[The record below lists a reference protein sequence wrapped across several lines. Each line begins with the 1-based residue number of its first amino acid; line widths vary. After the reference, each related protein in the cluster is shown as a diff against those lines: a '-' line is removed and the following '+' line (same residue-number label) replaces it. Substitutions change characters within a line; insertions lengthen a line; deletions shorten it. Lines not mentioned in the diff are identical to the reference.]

1 MPETQ
6 SRLQVAL
13 ADRYRIEREIGA
25 GGMATVYLAQDLR
38 HDRRV
43 ALKLLRPELSAVI
56 GAERFLAEIKL
67 TANLQHPHILPL
79 FDSGEADGFLFY
91 VMPYVEGE
99 SLRARLTRE
108 KQLPVADA
116 VRIAGEVAS
125 ALDYAHRHGVV
136 HRDIKPENILLHDGQ
151 ALVAD
156 FGIALAASKAGGNR
170 MTETGM
176 SLGTPHYMSPEQ
188 AMGEREITARSD
200 VYALGV
206 VLYEMLTGDPPFTG
220 STAQAIV
227 ARVLTETPRPI
238 LPQRHTIPPEVEAT
252 VLTALEK
259 LPADRFASAAEF
271 AEALKGRGTGT
282 TRVSAAAPA
291 AAPPPRRRRLDPIKV
306 GLFAALI
313 LALLG
318 AGWGWLRPAPAASV
332 NRFSLY
338 LPPAQALAAVNISGN
353 RIAISPDG
361 QRMVYVGPSPGGVQL
376 WLREHDQ
383 LGASPVPG
391 TVGAGSPFFSPD
403 GSQLGFLIQ
412 GSKLRT
418 VVLGG
423 GPTVSVSDSVNS
435 SGGDWGTDGYL
446 YVEVDQGIVRL
457 RATGGPLELLYDF
470 QKHGEAGAEWPIVL
484 PGAKGL
490 LFRTRRANQAIADF
504 QIVAM
509 PLPEPGGKPVEP
521 HVLTRGVYA
530 RYSPT
535 GHLLVVTGEGK
546 LVAYPFDAGKLAI
559 TGPPVAM
566 LEGIGIEIGGFST
579 TMQLSNSGTLVYT
592 TGAAARPRQPVWV
605 SREGLESAV
614 DSSWEPPGTIA
625 AMALAPDGNALAL
638 DIVLNGTNAL
648 WIKQLPSGPASRVT
662 FGDTLNLRPTWSADG
677 RSLVYIGN
685 AGTNGGQAMRR
696 RADGTGSAQLL
707 VRSPF
712 AFATASETHDGRWL
726 LVRRSF
732 LESGA
737 GDIYGVRAGD
747 STLTPLV
754 TGPATEIEPTV
765 SPDGRWM
772 AYASNESG
780 QPEVYIRPFPDV
792 GSARWQVSVAGG
804 RDPVWSHSGKEL
816 FYWSTGNRMMSVAIR
831 PGATFGFEQPRALF
845 SVTSYVPGQAMPTFD
860 VTPDD
865 KRFVLLRETSANE
878 RSEIV
883 VVQNWTQELRARARR

>member
-1 MPETQ
+1 VPETQ
-6 SRLQVAL
+6 TRLQLAL
-13 ADRYRIEREIGA
+13 SDRYRIEREIGA
-25 GGMATVYLAQDLR
+25 GGMATVFLAQDLR

-91 VMPYVEGE
+91 VMPFVEGE
-99 SLRARLTRE
+99 SLRARLNRE

-116 VRIAGEVAS
+116 VRIASEVAS

-227 ARVLTETPRPI
+227 ARVLTEPPRPI
-238 LPQRHTIPPEVEAT
+238 LPQRHTIPPEVEAAIL
-252 VLTALEK
+252 VALEK

-271 AEALKGRGTGT
+271 ADALKGRGGP

-291 AAPPPRRRRLDPIKV
+291 AAPARMSRTGLDPVKL
-306 GLFAALI
+306 GLAAALA

-318 AGWGWLRPAPAASV
+318 AGWGWLRPAPVPSV

-338 LPPAQALAAVNISGN
+338 LPPDQALAPVNIAGN

-361 QRMVYVGPSPGGVQL
+361 QRMAYVGPSQGGVQL

-383 LGASPVPG
+383 LAATPVPG
-391 TVGAGSPFFSPD
+391 TAGAGSPFFSPD
-403 GSQLGFLIQ
+403 GTQLGFLIQ
-412 GSKLRT
+412 GTKLRT
-418 VVLGG
+418 VALGG
-423 GPTVSVSDSVNS
+423 GPTVSLSDSVNS
-435 SGGDWGTDGYL
+435 SGGYWAADGNIYI
-446 YVEVDQGIVRL
+446 EVDSGIARL
-457 RATGGPLELLYDF
+457 PATGGRLEMLYNMLDH
-470 QKHGEAGAEWPIVL
+470 QEVGAEFPIVL

-490 LFRTRRANQAIADF
+490 LFRTRRANQAVGDF
-504 QIVAM
+504 QVVAM
-509 PLPEPGGKPVEP
+509 PLPKPGEKPVQP

-546 LVAYPFDAGKLAI
+546 LVAFPFDPGKLAI
-559 TGPPVAM
+559 TGAPVSL

-579 TMQLSNSGTLVYT
+579 TFQLSNTGTLVYT
-592 TGAAARPRQPVWV
+592 TGAAARPRQAVWV
-605 SREGLESAV
+605 SREGLETQV

-625 AMALAPDGNALAL
+625 TATLSHDGTALAAEIL
-638 DIVLNGTNAL
+638 LNGNSAL

-662 FGDTLNLRPTWSADG
+662 FGDTANLRPTWSADG
-677 RSLVYIGN
+677 RSLIYIGN
-685 AGTNGGQAMRR
+685 AGPNGGQVMRR
-696 RADGTGSAQLL
+696 RADGTGTAQVL
-707 VRSPF
+707 VKSPF
-712 AFATASETHDGRWL
+712 GFAQAGETRDGKWVL
-726 LVRRSF
+726 ARRSF
-732 LESGA
+732 GEAGA

-754 TGPATEIEPTV
+754 TGPATEVEPTV
-765 SPDGRWM
+765 SPDGRWL

-780 QPEVYIRPFPDV
+780 QPEVYVRPFPDA

-804 RDPVWSHSGKEL
+804 RDPMWSHSGKEL
-816 FYWSTGNRMMSVAIR
+816 FYWSAANKMMSVGIR
-831 PGATFGFEQPRALF
+831 PGVTFGFEQPRTLF
-845 SVTSYVPGQAMPTFD
+845 ATAAYVPGGAMPSYD
-860 VTPDD
+860 VSPDD

-878 RSEIV
+878 RSEFIV
-883 VVQNWTQELRARARR
+883 VENWTSELRARTKR